1 MTCRKA
7 LYPIGIIEEIW
18 VESNYGTEII
28 IWTEATDSGD
38 CSFGT
43 ELWCISE
50 KPKSSAQSM
59 EKSSKVSPLRQMW
72 ILFPIKWVLAPVWS
86 RQIKLL

>member
-7 LYPIGIIEEIW
+7 LYPVGITEEIW

-38 CSFGT
+38 GSFGM
-43 ELWCISE
+43 ELLCISE
-50 KPKSSAQSM
+50 KPKSSVQ
-59 EKSSKVSPLRQMW
+59 PT
-72 ILFPIKWVLAPVWS
+72 
-86 RQIKLL
+86 

>member
-7 LYPIGIIEEIW
+7 LYPLGITEEIW

-43 ELWCISE
+43 ELLCIAE
-50 KPKSSAQSM
+50 ETKSSAQSK
-59 EKSSKVSPLRQMW
+59 EGAPKSGP
-72 ILFPIKWVLAPVWS
+72 
-86 RQIKLL
+86 

>member
-7 LYPIGIIEEIW
+7 LYPLGITEEIW

-43 ELWCISE
+43 ELLCISE
-50 KPKSSAQSM
+50 ETKSSAESK
-59 EKSSKVSPLRQMW
+59 ERAPKSGP
-72 ILFPIKWVLAPVWS
+72 
-86 RQIKLL
+86 

>member
-1 MTCRKA
+1 MTHRKA
-7 LYPIGIIEEIW
+7 LYPVGITEENW

-28 IWTEATDSGD
+28 IWTEATDSED

-50 KPKSSAQSM
+50 NPKSSAQSGM
-59 EKSSKVSPLRQMW
+59 ERAPKSAPWGRCESSSPLNG
-72 ILFPIKWVLAPVWS
+72 S
-86 RQIKLL
+86 